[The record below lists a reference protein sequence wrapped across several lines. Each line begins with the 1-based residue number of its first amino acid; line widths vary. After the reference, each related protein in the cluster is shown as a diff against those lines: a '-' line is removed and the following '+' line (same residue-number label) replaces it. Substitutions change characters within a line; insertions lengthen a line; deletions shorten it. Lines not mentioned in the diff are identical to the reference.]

1 MISLKRNNAGS
12 LVPAIG
18 LRNRET
24 SIYRPNQTEDFRVSR
39 SKFSDF
45 MTCRRCF
52 YLDRVKGLDEPGM
65 PGWALNSATDE
76 LLKREFD
83 ICRENQRPHRLFK
96 EYDLE
101 HVVPFKHEEMDQ
113 WRNALAGGIL
123 HRFEDTNFILSGGV
137 DDIWFNTKTE
147 ELIVVDYKSQA
158 SLNPVETCSYLRN
171 VYHEG
176 YKLQMDFYNYLLNCK
191 GYKTSPTSYFL
202 VVNADRTVEGFHGK
216 MIFSET
222 LIPYE
227 NNTSWI
233 PEKIRAMI
241 ALMNQ
246 DKVPEGH
253 ESCENCAYARQR
265 TLNESNSNKTSDE
278 IQEQMADE
286 LINALN
292 AHTKEHGH

>member
-1 MISLKRNNAGS
+1 MISLKRNNAGT
-12 LVPAIG
+12 LIPATG

-83 ICRENQRPHRLFK
+83 ICREKQIPHRLFK

-101 HVVPFKHEEMDQ
+101 DIVPFKHEEMDQ

-202 VVNADRTVEGFHGK
+202 VVNADKTVNGFNGN
-216 MIFSET
+216 MRFSET
-222 LIPYE
+222 LIPYK
-227 NNTSWI
+227 NNISWI
-233 PEKIRAMI
+233 S
-241 ALMNQ
+241 
-246 DKVPEGH
+246 DKVREMIKLINQNNAPESR
-253 ESCENCAYARQR
+253 ESCENCAYIRER
-265 TLNESNSNKTSDE
+265 SKFE
-278 IQEQMADE
+278 
-286 LINALN
+286 
-292 AHTKEHGH
+292 

>member
-1 MISLKRNNAGS
+1 
-12 LVPAIG
+12 
-18 LRNRET
+18 
-24 SIYRPNQTEDFRVSR
+24 
-39 SKFSDF
+39 
-45 MTCRRCF
+45 
-52 YLDRVKGLDEPGM
+52 
-65 PGWALNSATDE
+65 
-76 LLKREFD
+76 
-83 ICRENQRPHRLFK
+83 
-96 EYDLE
+96 
-101 HVVPFKHEEMDQ
+101 
-113 WRNALAGGIL
+113 
-123 HRFEDTNFILSGGV
+123 
-137 DDIWFNTKTE
+137 
-147 ELIVVDYKSQA
+147 
-158 SLNPVETCSYLRN
+158 
-171 VYHEG
+171 
-176 YKLQMDFYNYLLNCK
+176 
-191 GYKTSPTSYFL
+191 
-202 VVNADRTVEGFHGK
+202 

-227 NNTSWI
+227 NKTSWI